1 MNTKKVAN
9 EYRLTKWTQ
18 IIQERHHSGQT
29 ISDFCQEAGI
39 SKNTYFYWQR
49 KVRKVAC
56 TELLRTQESK
66 NIIPNG
72 WMQLKPEQEQKEKA
86 TLDIEIF
93 GFHVTVNA
101 GTDPELLKKVC
112 NILRSL

>member
-1 MNTKKVAN
+1 
-9 EYRLTKWTQ
+9 
-18 IIQERHHSGQT
+18 
-29 ISDFCQEAGI
+29 
-39 SKNTYFYWQR
+39 
-49 KVRKVAC
+49 
-56 TELLRTQESK
+56 
-66 NIIPNG
+66 
-72 WMQLKPEQEQKEKA
+72 MQLKPEQEQKEKA

>member
-1 MNTKKVAN
+1 LCTENLKGDKRFKVFRFFMLDHRSN
-9 EYRLTKWTQ
+9 MTW
-18 IIQERHHSGQT
+18 GQV
-29 ISDFCQEAGI
+29 
-39 SKNTYFYWQR
+39 N
-49 KVRKVAC
+49 C